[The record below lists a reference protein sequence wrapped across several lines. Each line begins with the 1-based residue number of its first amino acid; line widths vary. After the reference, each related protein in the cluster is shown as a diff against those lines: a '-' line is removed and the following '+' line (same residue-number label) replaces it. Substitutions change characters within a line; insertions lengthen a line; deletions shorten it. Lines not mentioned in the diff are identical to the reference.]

1 MTVGVLRSRRQIGR
15 MRTSLRALLRSAGIK
30 HSVILASAMIVA
42 GGMDYAVNVLV
53 GRWLQPVQ
61 YGVFVS
67 ITALLQVLLFLSIAI
82 RSVVGFYTAEVRAR
96 GGPAD
101 RIGSFLQRAWRWAW
115 QWGLLAMALMAL
127 VSPLLARSL
136 RLPNS
141 WPLWAAS
148 LMVPMLFLRETTYGA
163 LQGMAPFLRS
173 RSPVSWAS
181 RQHCGGSAGIS
192 STAARLLNG
201 G

>member
-1 MTVGVLRSRRQIGR
+1 MTIGVLNSRRQIGR
-15 MRTSLRALLRSAGIK
+15 MRTLLAQLCSAGIR

-67 ITALLQVLLFLSIAI
+67 ITALLQVVVFLSLAI

-101 RIGSFLQRAWRWAW
+101 RLGSFLPPPCPCALRARPSD
-115 QWGLLAMALMAL
+115 LA
-127 VSPLLARSL
+127 PR
-136 RLPNS
+136 
-141 WPLWAAS
+141 AS
-148 LMVPMLFLRETTYGA
+148 LP
-163 LQGMAPFLRS
+163 P
-173 RSPVSWAS
+173 
-181 RQHCGGSAGIS
+181 
-192 STAARLLNG
+192 
-201 G
+201 